1 MDAPSS
7 SVWQAPALAERIDST
22 LSARLREIVGRG
34 SLTETELR
42 ELTAQ
47 ADGWARTLRA
57 QIHAS
62 EQRLRR
68 LTADGSSGVAEFAD
82 ELRRVETL
90 RPQLREMEAL
100 VSDLE
105 TTARE
110 LRTAWLLGQA
120 ESPRRV

>member
-1 MDAPSS
+1 
-7 SVWQAPALAERIDST
+7 LAERLDST
-22 LSARLREIVGRG
+22 LGARLREIVGRG

-57 QIHAS
+57 QILAS

-68 LTADGSSGVAEFAD
+68 LIADGSSGVAELAD

-90 RPQLREMEAL
+90 RPQLAEMEAL
-100 VSDLE
+100 VAELE

-120 ESPRRV
+120 DAARPS